1 MKKIAVFILIIM
13 LLLACGGCANP
24 HIEQKAFLWTEPVSD
39 QLASLWDEPYSDQA
53 PVLKINLGEQSFEVQ
68 GSVSHYSKK
77 NLLTGSVEEMFASLV
92 SPLDRKYTPI
102 HTQEKFVSFR
112 IDEKPKSMSL
122 RYYEGEMLGKNHAD
136 ADVESMQ
143 IEPNGEKWP
152 LQEGENIYELWV
164 TWENAVSSRTAQYC
178 FYIVAE

>member
-1 MKKIAVFILIIM
+1 MKKIAVFLLIIM
-13 LLLACGGCANP
+13 LSLACGGCANP

-53 PVLKINLGEQSFEVQ
+53 PELKINLGEQSIEVQ
-68 GSVSHYSKK
+68 GDVSDYSKK
-77 NLLTGSVEEMFASLV
+77 NLLMGTTEEFLASLI
-92 SPLDRKYTPI
+92 SPLDRQYAPI
-102 HTQEKFVSFR
+102 HTKERFASFQL
-112 IDEKPKSMSL
+112 EEEPKSMSL
-122 RYYEGEMLGKNHAD
+122 KCYKGDALGKTYAE
-136 ADVESMQ
+136 VEPLQ
-143 IEPNGEKWP
+143 IKAEGDQWP

>member
-13 LLLACGGCANP
+13 FLLACGGCANP

-53 PVLKINLGEQSFEVQ
+53 PVLKITFGEQSFEVQ
-68 GSVSHYSKK
+68 GSVSNYSKK
-77 NLLTGSVEEMFASLV
+77 NLLTGTTEEFLASLV
-92 SPLDRKYTPI
+92 SPLDRQYSPI
-102 HTQEKFVSFR
+102 HTKETVASFQW
-112 IDEKPKSMSL
+112 EEEPKSMSL
-122 RYYEGEMLGKNHAD
+122 KCYDGDALGKSHTE
-136 ADVESMQ
+136 VKSSQ
-143 IEPNGEKWP
+143 IKAEGDRWP
-152 LQEGENIYELWV
+152 LKEGENLYELWV